1 MYDDV
6 CEGDEV
12 RLAELEPVAVP
23 EPVAALEKVALAVA
37 LWVRVRVPEPD
48 ALWLG
53 LPVTELDD
61 DLERVSVPVGEPLRL
76 ALPVADRD
84 TVGLA
89 DAEPVSL
96 LLRLWDRVGVPE

>member
-1 MYDDV
+1 M
-6 CEGDEV
+6 
-12 RLAELEPVAVP
+12 
-23 EPVAALEKVALAVA
+23 
-37 LWVRVRVPEPD
+37 RVPEPD
-48 ALWLG
+48 ALRLG